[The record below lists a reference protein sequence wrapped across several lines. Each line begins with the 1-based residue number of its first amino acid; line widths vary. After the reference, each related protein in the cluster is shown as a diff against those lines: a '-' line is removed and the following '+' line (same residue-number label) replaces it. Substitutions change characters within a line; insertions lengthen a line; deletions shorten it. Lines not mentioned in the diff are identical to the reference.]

1 MCIPQF
7 RWYWGKAWF
16 SLPSQWPPQKN
27 TQKNVFSVDPTCGTW
42 KVCWDVLTKA
52 KPPNSWNE
60 ALTGITLTFSPK
72 SVWRFKFLGSL
83 DYLGWGRASK
93 KSTLVSDQRTVFRVC
108 ASSEINILVSMVA
121 YRHKMDSKERLR
133 SMKNLSVWCRRLWQ
147 CFMMFDVG
155 SFFLLILMVLLMVDG
170 MGRRGCPWVNESSIN
185 PRVGALHQ
193 YLHKFILSGMVR
205 SYMCIPSLFK
215 VKYPTYGRG
224 ISRLPA
230 SSLGS
235 Q

>member
-1 MCIPQF
+1 MVFPAFAMATKKKHKKVFLVSSNLWHMKNAEMC
-7 RWYWGKAWF
+7 
-16 SLPSQWPPQKN
+16 LPKQTSQQLKWSFNRNPFN
-27 TQKNVFSVDPTCGTW
+27 
-42 KVCWDVLTKA
+42 
-52 KPPNSWNE
+52 
-60 ALTGITLTFSPK
+60 
-72 SVWRFKFLGSL
+72 VWRFKFLASL
-83 DYLGWGRASK
+83 DYLGRGRVSK

-170 MGRRGCPWVNESSIN
+170 MGRRGCPWVNASSIN

-193 YLHKFILSGMVR
+193 YLHKCILSGMVR
-205 SYMCIPSLFK
+205 SYMCIPSLK
-215 VKYPTYGRG
+215 SE
-224 ISRLPA
+224 ISQIWKGKITFQLP
-230 SSLGS
+230 L
-235 Q
+235 